1 MITVMRKFDFL
12 NLGGRTVKCVVLNM
26 NRKKVLSKKPPFK
39 NETKRI
45 FQRILAD
52 DLKETKNLMIAL
64 SD

>member
-1 MITVMRKFDFL
+1 
-12 NLGGRTVKCVVLNM
+12 M
-26 NRKKVLSKKPPFK
+26 NRNKFLSKKELFE

-45 FQRILAD
+45 FLRILAD

>member
-1 MITVMRKFDFL
+1 
-12 NLGGRTVKCVVLNM
+12 M
-26 NRKKVLSKKPPFK
+26 NRKKVLSKKELFE

-45 FQRILAD
+45 FLRILAD

>member
-1 MITVMRKFDFL
+1 
-12 NLGGRTVKCVVLNM
+12 M
-26 NRKKVLSKKPPFK
+26 NRKKFLSKKELFE

-45 FQRILAD
+45 FLRILAD